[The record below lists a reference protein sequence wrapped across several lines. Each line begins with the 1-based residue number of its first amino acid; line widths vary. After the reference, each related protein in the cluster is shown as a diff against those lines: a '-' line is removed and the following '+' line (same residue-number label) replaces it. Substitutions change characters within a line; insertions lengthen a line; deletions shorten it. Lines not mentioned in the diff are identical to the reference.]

1 MQKGLLLQLAL
12 LARPGARLAKV
23 SKKSLAACKTLAIDK
38 KVVNRRDS
46 LEYDSAGTMQVGL
59 LSISFERCGRTLDKA

>member
-1 MQKGLLLQLAL
+1 MREESLVVASPSSTSRS
-12 LARPGARLAKV
+12 ART
-23 SKKSLAACKTLAIDK
+23 KKSLATSKTLAIDK

-59 LSISFERCGRTLDKA
+59 L